1 MPWEAIG
8 ALGEI
13 AGAIAVIATLYF
25 LSKQISIN
33 AQELKR
39 SNEYQSAQ
47 STMSNN
53 SLYVQIWQPLMQ
65 DRELAEIY
73 LKATTGKPLD
83 EVETLR
89 FGVYVNT
96 FLALAEAAFYQSASG
111 VGFEEL
117 SEERIV
123 VIEILG
129 PYLNKI
135 LNTEAGNNW
144 FIEEA
149 PALFTNEFL
158 EAVTKLRVSI

>member
-1 MPWEAIG
+1 
-8 ALGEI
+8 
-13 AGAIAVIATLYF
+13 
-25 LSKQISIN
+25 
-33 AQELKR
+33 
-39 SNEYQSAQ
+39 
-47 STMSNN
+47 MSNN

-158 EAVTKLRVSI
+158 EAVNNLRVSI

>member
-73 LKATTGKPLD
+73 LKATSGKPLD
-83 EVETLR
+83 EVEALR

-117 SEERIV
+117 AEEKIV

-129 PYLNKI
+129 PYFDKI
-135 LNTEAGNNW
+135 LNTEAGNRW

-158 EAVTKLRVSI
+158 EAVNNLRVKK

>member
-25 LSKQISIN
+25 LSKQITIN

-65 DRELAEIY
+65 DAELAEIY
-73 LKATTGKPLD
+73 LKATEGGSLD
-83 EVETLR
+83 AVETLR
-89 FGVYVNT
+89 FGIYVNT

-111 VGFEEL
+111 VSFEEL

-123 VIEILG
+123 VIEILA
-129 PYLNKI
+129 PYMNKI
-135 LNTEAGNNW
+135 LNTEAGKKW

-158 EAVTKLRVSI
+158 DAVARQGVKN